1 MNNGVVEI
9 TGQSEAVKNAQ
20 ALELKRQEE
29 MTDAFGNTVK
39 VRLPPRASSLYVFQ
53 MRKWVVQAVGAPKLL
68 RKGLLGEGGCVER
81 RCSARLAV
89 FMP

>member
-1 MNNGVVEI
+1 MNDGVVVI

-39 VRLPPRASSLYVFQ
+39 VRSPLRAVRHFARPESGRDRHGSCC
-53 MRKWVVQAVGAPKLL
+53 L
-68 RKGLLGEGGCVER
+68 RSCL
-81 RCSARLAV
+81 
-89 FMP
+89 